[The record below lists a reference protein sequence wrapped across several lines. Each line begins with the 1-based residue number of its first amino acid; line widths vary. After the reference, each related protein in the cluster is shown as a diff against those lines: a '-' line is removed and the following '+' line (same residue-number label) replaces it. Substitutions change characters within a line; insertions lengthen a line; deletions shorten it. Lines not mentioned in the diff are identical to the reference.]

1 LQLPD
6 LKLTLRRAI
15 SLSPSYPTILQRLN
29 TGNENFLDLGCCFG
43 QEIRRLVYDGAPSS
57 HLYGVDLRPEF
68 FALGYKLFRDSSTLQ
83 STFIAAD
90 VFDPSSPLKDLE
102 GRIDILYA
110 GSFLH
115 LFDYEQQVKV
125 CKRIIETL
133 RARKGSVVLGRQVG
147 SVIAGEKVHRTNEAQ
162 SMFRHNEE
170 SFRKMWVEVG
180 EATGSKWRVEVE
192 MFEVERRS
200 INETHGPDGRAIKF
214 SVWRE

>member
-1 LQLPD
+1 M
-6 LKLTLRRAI
+6 
-15 SLSPSYPTILQRLN
+15 
-29 TGNENFLDLGCCFG
+29 
-43 QEIRRLVYDGAPSS
+43 
-57 HLYGVDLRPEF
+57 
-68 FALGYKLFRDSSTLQ
+68 
-83 STFIAAD
+83 
-90 VFDPSSPLKDLE
+90 
-102 GRIDILYA
+102 
-110 GSFLH
+110 
-115 LFDYEQQVKV
+115 KV